1 MVPESVPVH
10 QEKEHSERANVIKK
24 DMRKLGEK
32 MKCYKGFDKKLKCRG
47 FQYEIGKE
55 YEEKD
60 AKLCDSGFHAC
71 ENPLDTFS
79 YYPPADSR
87 YCEVELD
94 DVTKEED
101 SDSKR
106 CGRRIKIG
114 TELGIKGIVDAFI
127 KLTFDKVDWENSK
140 RTNTGYR
147 SAATNTGDQSA
158 ATNTGERSAATN
170 TGYRSAATNTGYR
183 SAATNT
189 GSQSAA
195 TNTGDQS
202 AATNTG
208 DWSAATNTGYQ
219 SAATNTGYRSAAT
232 NTGYR
237 SAATNTGSQSAATN
251 TGYRSAATNTG
262 ERSAATNTGDWSAA
276 TNTGDWSA
284 ATNTGYQSAA
294 IVDGKESIAIATG
307 CHSKAKG
314 AIGCYLVLAEW
325 KEDEE
330 LHIVDVKSVKVDG
343 DLIKP
348 NTFYKLENGEFKEV
362 P

>member
-1 MVPESVPVH
+1 
-10 QEKEHSERANVIKK
+10 
-24 DMRKLGEK
+24 

-140 RTNTGYR
+140 RTNTGSQSAATNTGDQSAATNTGNQSAATNTGNWSAATNTGYR
-147 SAATNTGDQSA
+147 SAATNTGSQSA

-189 GSQSAA
+189 GNQSAA
-195 TNTGDQS
+195 TNTGNWS

-208 DWSAATNTGYQ
+208 DW

-237 SAATNTGSQSAATN
+237 
-251 TGYRSAATNTG
+251 
-262 ERSAATNTGDWSAA
+262 SAA

-325 KEDEE
+325 KEDDE